1 MSLRSRRIYRE
12 PRIRTQFE
20 CLCASTSKKGEATLV
35 NISYTGALL
44 SQPTLTPP
52 RGDAVIVKLP
62 LPGDRHFHLRG
73 RVTRYDSSG
82 FALEF
87 DRMDDEVRR
96 LVDDAAAIV
105 SGVPTSR
112 LRS

>member
-1 MSLRSRRIYRE
+1 MSPRARRI
-12 PRIRTQFE
+12 PRNARVRTQFE
-20 CLCASTSKKGEATLV
+20 CLCASTSRKGEATLV

-52 RGDAVIVKLP
+52 RGDVVIVKLP

-73 RVTRYDSSG
+73 RVARYDSNG

-87 DRMDDEVRR
+87 DRMDDEIRR
-96 LVDDAAAIV
+96 LVDDAAAI
-105 SGVPTSR
+105 GG
-112 LRS
+112 